1 MINIH
6 RFVDELPRKQRFYD
20 KSKFLSYE
28 LARLSASKFLEDPSL
43 LERGREFMERH
54 MRPDPCQAE
63 YYEIWSDLLRRDPQ
77 EIARL
82 LLSDTPDG
90 DLLRDTMPVFYVP
103 TYDERLSVLSR
114 SRDGDCEIMNG
125 YRA

>member
-54 MRPDPCQAE
+54 MRPDPCQA
-63 YYEIWSDLLRRDPQ
+63 SQRGTTTFRRNCARVALSEARSPQTLKIHIAMLWLHNRMVFLDPIKR
-77 EIARL
+77 EVRL
-82 LLSDTPDG
+82 QVKG
-90 DLLRDTMPVFYVP
+90 VRK
-103 TYDERLSVLSR
+103 SR
-114 SRDGDCEIMNG
+114 
-125 YRA
+125 